1 MKDTLIVFIIFLVIL
16 LVVIGIIA
24 IAVFC
29 IKRKVR
35 DFARQV
41 FGTNTLKEGF
51 ENMEAEYATTP
62 KSVSAMTSLVLPR
75 ITKDFPDFS
84 YDEMKEK
91 AQNVLTS
98 YLLSIHNFNPG
109 QLSEGNSELKNKL
122 ENAIQ
127 ILKNKDQREYFG
139 SIKIHRTE
147 LSAYNKKAGRCIVTF
162 QSSIQ
167 YYHYIQDLEGRL
179 VSGSR
184 DTLFQSKY
192 EVDLIYIQDRSLV
205 ENEPESSLGLNCPNC
220 GAPIKNLGQKF
231 CEYCGTGVVELNIHA
246 WSFSDVREM
255 Q

>member
-1 MKDTLIVFIIFLVIL
+1 MNTTLTLLITFLVIL
-16 LVVIGIIA
+16 LIVIVIVALVVYH
-24 IAVFC
+24 
-29 IKRKVR
+29 IKRKIR
-35 DFARQV
+35 DFSRQV

-51 ENMEAEYATTP
+51 ENMETEYATTP

-91 AQNVLTS
+91 AENLLTS

-109 QLSEGNSELKNKL
+109 QLSEGNSELKTKL
-122 ENAIQ
+122 ENAIL

-147 LSAYNKKAGRCIVTF
+147 LSAYTKRAGRCIVTF
-162 QSSIQ
+162 QSSVQ
-167 YYHYIQDLEGRL
+167 YYHYIQDGEGRL
-179 VSGSR
+179 VSGSK

-192 EVDLIYIQDRSLV
+192 ETDLIYIQDRSVV
-205 ENEPESSLGLNCPNC
+205 EGELESSIGINCPNC
-220 GAPIKNLGQKF
+220 GAPITNLGQKF

-246 WSFSDVREM
+246 WSFSDVRELL
-255 Q
+255 